1 MADETPVAAPA
12 EAVDQPE
19 RETAAGADKPAD
31 QETENVNTTEDKPTG
46 KLHVSSLCAS
56 RLIKGNPKL
65 PHVKMWCSPATVN
78 CPALFVRP
86 QSS

>member
-19 RETAAGADKPAD
+19 R
-31 QETENVNTTEDKPTG
+31 ETENVNTTEDKPTG